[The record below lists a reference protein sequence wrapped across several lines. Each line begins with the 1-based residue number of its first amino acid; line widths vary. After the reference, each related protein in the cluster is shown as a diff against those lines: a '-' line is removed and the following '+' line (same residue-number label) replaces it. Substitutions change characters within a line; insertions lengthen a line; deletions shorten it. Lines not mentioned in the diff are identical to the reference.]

1 MWPRRART
9 GTSSREEEVY
19 SLEEE
24 REEEVYLLEGE
35 REEEV
40 NLLKVASE

>member
-1 MWPRRART
+1 M
-9 GTSSREEEVY
+9 Y

-40 NLLKVASE
+40 NLFKVASE

>member
-1 MWPRRART
+1 M
-9 GTSSREEEVY
+9 Y